1 MFSHSAYGLTIHS
14 EMALPELRPGGK
26 TADVV
31 ICFGPV
37 SGPPS
42 SVAPD
47 TMRWLGGPIN
57 DLTIWWSFL
66 GAVRIRGGREV
77 TIDRLAGVDDRAL
90 RTIITGSIMGV
101 LLLQRSPSVFHAS
114 AVNMPDGAVLFMAH
128 KCHGK
133 STMAS
138 SLYTRGHSLISDDLA
153 VLDQLGDCPM
163 VRPGF
168 KEVKLWPDALEALG
182 EHPEELERVN
192 PVVEKRARPLK
203 GRVVCAPV
211 PLRRAYV
218 LAFGRE
224 ISVERLEPKEAF
236 LEVLPH
242 WYGAQFEGELLPLV
256 NLTDHL
262 REVRRLVE
270 GVPIYRLTRPADLKL
285 LGAVAEC
292 LERQVQVP
300 LAIQG
305 KGCSRS

>member
-14 EMALPELRPGGK
+14 EIALPELRPGDEV
-26 TADVV
+26 ADVV
-31 ICFGPV
+31 IRFGSV
-37 SGPPS
+37 SAPPTDL
-42 SVAPD
+42 PRD

-114 AVNMPDGAVLFMAH
+114 AVNMPDGAVAFMAH

-138 SLYTRGHSLISDDLA
+138 SLYTRGHALISDDLV
-153 VLDQLGDCPM
+153 VLDQVGNCLM

-192 PVVEKRARPLK
+192 PVVEKRARPLN

-224 ISVERLEPKEAF
+224 ISVERLEPKEAL

-256 NLTDHL
+256 SLTDHL
-262 REVRRLVE
+262 REVRRLVDR
-270 GVPIYRLTRPADLKL
+270 VPVYRLTRPGDLKL
-285 LGAVAEC
+285 LPAVSEYVEQHGQGLLTAHE
-292 LERQVQVP
+292 EGRQ
-300 LAIQG
+300 
-305 KGCSRS
+305 RS